1 MELDRSSSLPYISLL
16 LTKATVMELDRNR
29 NRSRSRF
36 YRPRRGAKAPG
47 VVRGDG
53 EEDRGGRRREHGE
66 AEW

>member
-16 LTKATVMELDRNR
+16 LTKATVMELD
-29 NRSRSRF
+29 RSRSRF